1 MSDEKDFESKL
12 KNFGIED
19 KKISEILKKKKF
31 LDRVKFVL
39 DESKLTSCEKEV
51 GNMLISVAEKLNPAY
66 NHRLPLILKYV
77 INKEISTTHQLDFAI
92 DFLKKKGEEKISE
105 EDFKSNCGIGLKISE
120 EDIKKELNEIIK
132 KYEEKLKKERYKF
145 PTVKILSELRKK
157 FVFVDPKLTKKI
169 VDDEIEKILGG
180 KNSEELEEEK
190 IRKEF
195 DTLKKKQKDKK
206 NFTEDDKKKFDELKS
221 QLKKYDEKEKTLKSE
236 QNQENQNKNEN
247 QEEEKS
253 EKDKL
258 STLMARDMKSS
269 LNPPELLKKHL
280 EFTKGKIYTRFPP
293 EPNGYLH
300 LGHAKAMR
308 FDFGQ
313 AAKAGGFTYLRLD
326 DTNPEKE
333 TKEYIDSIK
342 ENCEWLGYK
351 PFKVT
356 YASDYF
362 DDLYNIAI
370 QLIKEGK
377 AYVDDLPKSVI
388 SEYRTQ
394 KKESPYRNR
403 SVEENLKLFEYM
415 KQGRYEEKE
424 KCLRLKID
432 MKHDNPCMRDPV
444 AYRIKYVPHPHAGDK
459 WCIYPTY
466 DFTHCLNDSLENI
479 THSLCTL
486 EFEIRRDSYY
496 WLLEAAHMYRP
507 FVWEFSRLNV
517 THIVVS
523 KRKLIQ
529 LVTSHTTNG
538 WDDPRMPTING
549 LRRRGYTADSINK
562 FVDSVGVTRR
572 GNENIISI
580 KLLENSIK
588 TDLDNKAPRCM
599 SVIAPLKIVITNLS
613 ENIVIETP
621 LFPKLKEKGNRK
633 ITLTNVIYIEQS
645 DFKEKIDEN
654 KNDKKK
660 VFYGLTP
667 NQEVGLKYAGSLKL
681 SEIKKDENGK
691 IIELHCTYDNTQK
704 KTAGRIHWISN
715 LDSIMCELRLYDYL
729 FLSDDPFHANEE
741 NVSHDPMDDVNPNSL
756 ITKYHSLVNK
766 ELCKNCKSGDH
777 FQFERLGYFV
787 VDPDTDV
794 KKDRYVFNLTVD
806 LGDGKMDEIRFLKE

>member
-1 MSDEKDFESKL
+1 MEAEFEAKL
-12 KNFGIED
+12 KNFGLEE
-19 KKISEILKKKKF
+19 KKIAEITKKKK
-31 LDRVKFVL
+31 LAERVKFVL
-39 DESKLTSCEKEV
+39 DESKVDKCEKEV
-51 GNMLISVAEKLNPAY
+51 GNMLISIAEKLNPAY
-66 NHRLPLILKYV
+66 NHRLPLLLKYV
-77 INKEISTTHQLDFAI
+77 LSKEISTTHQLDFAI
-92 DFLKKKGEEKISE
+92 DFLKKKGEENVTE
-105 EDFKSNCGIGLKISE
+105 EEFKEKCGIGLKISE
-120 EDIKKELNEIIK
+120 EDIKKELDEIIK

-145 PTVKILSELRKK
+145 QTVKILSELRKK
-157 FVFVDPKLTKKI
+157 FTFVDPKLTKKI
-169 VDDEIEKILGG
+169 VDDEIDKILGG
-180 KNSEELEEEK
+180 KNQDELEEEK
-190 IRKEF
+190 LRKEF
-195 DTLKKKQKDKK
+195 DALKKKQKDKK
-206 NFTEDDKKKFDELKS
+206 TFNEEDKKRLEEIKT
-221 QLKKYDEKEKTLKSE
+221 QLKKYDDKEKSLKT
-236 QNQENQNKNEN
+236 EN
-247 QEEEKS
+247 EEEKS

-313 AAKAGGFTYLRLD
+313 AEKAGGFTYLRLD

-362 DDLYNIAI
+362 DDLYRIAV

-377 AYVDDLPKSVI
+377 AYVDDLPKAVI

-403 SVEENLKLFEYM
+403 TVEENLKLFEQM
-415 KQGRYEEKE
+415 KQGRFEEKE

-529 LVTSHTTNG
+529 LVTSHTTTG

-580 KLLENSIK
+580 KLLENAIK
-588 TDLDNKAPRCM
+588 TDLDTKAPRTM
-599 SVIAPLKIVITNLS
+599 SVINPLKVVLTNLT
-613 ENIVIETP
+613 ENVVIDTP
-621 LFPKLKEKGNRK
+621 LFPKLKESGGVRK
-633 ITLTNVIYIEQS
+633 VTLTKTIFIECN
-645 DFKEKIDEN
+645 DFKEAVD
-654 KNDKKK
+654 DTKKQ
-660 VFYGLTP
+660 FFGLTP
-667 NQEVGLKYAGSLKL
+667 NQEVGLKYAGSIKL
-681 SEIKKDENGK
+681 SEIKKDPNSGK
-691 IIELHCTYDNTQK
+691 ILELHCTYDSSPK
-704 KTAGRIHWISN
+704 KTAGRIHWISDV
-715 LDSIMCELRLYDYL
+715 DSTTAELRLYDYL

-741 NVSHDPMDDVNPNSL
+741 GVSHDPMDDVNPNSL

-766 ELCKNCKSGDH
+766 DLCKNCKSGDH

-787 VDPDTDV
+787 VDPDTEGN
-794 KKDRYVFNLTVD
+794 KGRFVFNLTVD
-806 LGDGKMDEIRFLKE
+806 LGDGKMEEIKKIKEE

>member
-1 MSDEKDFESKL
+1 MEELEAKL
-12 KNFGIED
+12 KNFGLDE
-19 KKISEILKKKKF
+19 KKIAEILKKKK
-31 LDRVKFVL
+31 LAERVKFVL
-39 DESKLTSCEKEV
+39 DESKVDKIEKEV
-51 GNMLISVAEKLNPAY
+51 ANMLISIAEKLNPAY
-66 NHRLPLILKYV
+66 NHRLPVLIKYV
-77 INKEISTTHQLDFAI
+77 LSKDISTTHQLDFAI
-92 DFLKKKGEEKISE
+92 DFLKKKGEENVT
-105 EDFKSNCGIGLKISE
+105 EDEFKEKCGIGLKISE
-120 EDIKKELNEIIK
+120 DDIKKELDEIIK
-132 KYEEKLKKERYKF
+132 NYEEKLKKERYKF
-145 PTVKILSELRKK
+145 QTVKILSELRKK
-157 FVFVDPKLTKKI
+157 FTFVDPKLTKKI
-169 VDDEIEKILGG
+169 VDEEIDKILGG
-180 KNSEELEEEK
+180 KNQEEIEEEK
-190 IRKEF
+190 LRKEF

-206 NFTEDDKKKFDELKS
+206 TFTEEDKKRLEEIKNN
-221 QLKKYDEKEKTLKSE
+221 LKKYDEKEKSLKT
-236 QNQENQNKNEN
+236 EN
-247 QEEEKS
+247 EEEKS

-313 AAKAGGFTYLRLD
+313 AEKAGGYTYLRLD

-362 DDLYNIAI
+362 DDLYRIAV

-377 AYVDDLPKSVI
+377 AYVDDLPKAVI

-394 KKESPYRNR
+394 KKDSPYRNR
-403 SVEENLKLFEYM
+403 TVEENLKLFEQM
-415 KQGRYEEKE
+415 KQGRFEEKE

-580 KLLENSIK
+580 KLLENAIK
-588 TDLDNKAPRCM
+588 TDLDTKAPRTM
-599 SVIAPLKIVITNLS
+599 AVINPLKVVIYNLK
-613 ENIVIETP
+613 ENVVIDTP
-621 LFPKLKEKGNRK
+621 LFPKLKEKGGVRK
-633 ITLTNVIYIEQS
+633 VTLTKTIFIES
-645 DFKEKIDEN
+645 NDFKEKVDNN
-654 KNDKKK
+654 KKP
-660 VFYGLTP
+660 FFGLTP
-667 NQEVGLKYAGSLKL
+667 EQEVGLKYAGAIKIT
-681 SEIKKDENGK
+681 EYKKDPNGK
-691 IIELHCTYDNTQK
+691 ILELLCTYDSSPK
-704 KTAGRIHWISN
+704 KTTGRIHWISDV
-715 LDSIMCELRLYDYL
+715 DSTTAELRLYDYL

-741 NVSHDPMDDVNPNSL
+741 GVSHDPMDDVNPNSL
-756 ITKYHSLVNK
+756 VTKYHSLVNK

-787 VDPDTDV
+787 VDPDTEGN
-794 KKDRYVFNLTVD
+794 KGRYVFNLTVD
-806 LGDGKMDEIRFLKE
+806 LGDGKMDEIKMVKEE

>member
-1 MSDEKDFESKL
+1 MEDLEAKL
-12 KNFGIED
+12 KNFGLDE
-19 KKISEILKKKKF
+19 KKIAEILKKKK
-31 LDRVKFVL
+31 LAERVKFVL
-39 DESKLTSCEKEV
+39 DESKVDKIEKEV
-51 GNMLISVAEKLNPAY
+51 ANMLISIAEKLNPAY
-66 NHRLPLILKYV
+66 NHRLPVLIKYV
-77 INKEISTTHQLDFAI
+77 LSKDISTTHQLDFAI
-92 DFLKKKGEEKISE
+92 DFLKKKGEENVT
-105 EDFKSNCGIGLKISE
+105 EDEFKEKCGIGLKISE
-120 EDIKKELNEIIK
+120 DDIKKELDEIIK
-132 KYEEKLKKERYKF
+132 NYEEKLKKERYKF
-145 PTVKILSELRKK
+145 QTVKILSELRKK
-157 FVFVDPKLTKKI
+157 FTFVDPKLTKKI
-169 VDDEIEKILGG
+169 VDEEIDKILGG
-180 KNSEELEEEK
+180 KNQEEIEEEK
-190 IRKEF
+190 LRKEF

-206 NFTEDDKKKFDELKS
+206 TFTEEDKKRLEEIKNN
-221 QLKKYDEKEKTLKSE
+221 LKKYDEKEKSLKT
-236 QNQENQNKNEN
+236 EN
-247 QEEEKS
+247 EEEKS

-313 AAKAGGFTYLRLD
+313 AEKAGGYTYLRLD

-362 DDLYNIAI
+362 DDLYRIAV

-377 AYVDDLPKSVI
+377 AYVDDLPKAVI

-394 KKESPYRNR
+394 KKDSPYRNR
-403 SVEENLKLFEYM
+403 TVEENLKLFEQM
-415 KQGRYEEKE
+415 KQGRFEEKE

-580 KLLENSIK
+580 KLLENAIK
-588 TDLDNKAPRCM
+588 TDLDTKAPRTM
-599 SVIAPLKIVITNLS
+599 AVINPLKVVLTNLN
-613 ENIVIETP
+613 ENVVIDTP
-621 LFPKLKEKGNRK
+621 LFPKLKEKGGVRK
-633 ITLTNVIYIEQS
+633 VTLTKTIFIES
-645 DFKEKIDEN
+645 NDFKEKVDNN
-654 KNDKKK
+654 KKP
-660 VFYGLTP
+660 FFGLTP
-667 NQEVGLKYAGSLKL
+667 EQEVGLKYAGAIKL
-681 SEIKKDENGK
+681 TEIKKDPNGK
-691 IIELHCTYDNTQK
+691 ILELHCTYDSSPK
-704 KTAGRIHWISN
+704 KTTGRIHWISDV
-715 LDSIMCELRLYDYL
+715 DSTTAELRLYDYL

-741 NVSHDPMDDVNPNSL
+741 GVSHDPMDDVNPNSL
-756 ITKYHSLVNK
+756 VTKYHSLVNK

-787 VDPDTDV
+787 VDPDTEGN
-794 KKDRYVFNLTVD
+794 KGRYVFNLTVD
-806 LGDGKMDEIRFLKE
+806 LGDGKMDEIKMVKEE

>member
-1 MSDEKDFESKL
+1 MEDLEAKL
-12 KNFGIED
+12 KNFGLDE
-19 KKISEILKKKKF
+19 KKIAEILKKKK
-31 LDRVKFVL
+31 LAERVKFVL
-39 DESKLTSCEKEV
+39 DESKVDKIEKEV
-51 GNMLISVAEKLNPAY
+51 ANMLISIAEKLNPAY
-66 NHRLPLILKYV
+66 NHRLPVLIKYV
-77 INKEISTTHQLDFAI
+77 LSKDISTTHQLDFAI
-92 DFLKKKGEEKISE
+92 DFLKKKGEENVT
-105 EDFKSNCGIGLKISE
+105 EDEFKEKCGIGLKISE
-120 EDIKKELNEIIK
+120 DDIKKELDEIIK
-132 KYEEKLKKERYKF
+132 NYEEKLKKERYKF
-145 PTVKILSELRKK
+145 QTVKILSELRKK
-157 FVFVDPKLTKKI
+157 FTFVDPKLTKKI
-169 VDDEIEKILGG
+169 VDEEIDKILGG
-180 KNSEELEEEK
+180 KNQEEIEEEK
-190 IRKEF
+190 LRKEF

-206 NFTEDDKKKFDELKS
+206 TFTEEDKKRLEEIKNN
-221 QLKKYDEKEKTLKSE
+221 LKKYDEKEKSLKT
-236 QNQENQNKNEN
+236 EN
-247 QEEEKS
+247 EEEKS

-313 AAKAGGFTYLRLD
+313 AEKAGGYTYLRLD

-362 DDLYNIAI
+362 DDLYRIAV

-377 AYVDDLPKSVI
+377 AYVDDLPKAVI
-388 SEYRTQ
+388 SEYRSQ
-394 KKESPYRNR
+394 KKDSPYRNR
-403 SVEENLKLFEYM
+403 TVEENLKLFEQM
-415 KQGRYEEKE
+415 KQGRFEEKE

-580 KLLENSIK
+580 KLLENAIK
-588 TDLDNKAPRCM
+588 TDLDTKAPRTM
-599 SVIAPLKIVITNLS
+599 AVINPLKVVLTNLN
-613 ENIVIETP
+613 ENVVIDTP
-621 LFPKLKEKGNRK
+621 LFPKLKEKGGVRK
-633 ITLTNVIYIEQS
+633 VTLTKTIFIES
-645 DFKEKIDEN
+645 NDFKEKVDNN
-654 KNDKKK
+654 KKP
-660 VFYGLTP
+660 FFGLTP
-667 NQEVGLKYAGSLKL
+667 EQEVGLKYAGAIKL
-681 SEIKKDENGK
+681 TEIKKDPNGK
-691 IIELHCTYDNTQK
+691 ILELHCTYDSSPK
-704 KTAGRIHWISN
+704 KTTGRIHWISDV
-715 LDSIMCELRLYDYL
+715 DSTTAELRLYDYL

-741 NVSHDPMDDVNPNSL
+741 GVSHDPMDDVNPNSL
-756 ITKYHSLVNK
+756 VTKYHSLVNK

-787 VDPDTDV
+787 VDPDTEGN
-794 KKDRYVFNLTVD
+794 KGRYVFNLTVD
-806 LGDGKMDEIRFLKE
+806 LGDGKMDEIKMVKEE

>member
-1 MSDEKDFESKL
+1 MEAEFEAKL
-12 KNFGIED
+12 KNFGLEE
-19 KKISEILKKKKF
+19 KKIAEITKKKK
-31 LDRVKFVL
+31 LAERVKFVL
-39 DESKLTSCEKEV
+39 DESKVDKCEKEV
-51 GNMLISVAEKLNPAY
+51 GNMLISIAEKLNPAY
-66 NHRLPLILKYV
+66 NHRLPLLLKYV
-77 INKEISTTHQLDFAI
+77 LSKEISTTHQLDFAI
-92 DFLKKKGEEKISE
+92 DFLKKKGEENVTE
-105 EDFKSNCGIGLKISE
+105 EEFKEKCGIGLKISE
-120 EDIKKELNEIIK
+120 EDIKKELDEIIK

-145 PTVKILSELRKK
+145 QTVKILSELRKK
-157 FVFVDPKLTKKI
+157 FTFVDPKLTKKI
-169 VDDEIEKILGG
+169 VDDEIDKILGG
-180 KNSEELEEEK
+180 KNQDELEEEK
-190 IRKEF
+190 LRKEF
-195 DTLKKKQKDKK
+195 DALKKKQKDKK
-206 NFTEDDKKKFDELKS
+206 TFTEEDKKRLEEIKT
-221 QLKKYDEKEKTLKSE
+221 QLKKYDDKEKSLKT
-236 QNQENQNKNEN
+236 EN
-247 QEEEKS
+247 EEEKS

-313 AAKAGGFTYLRLD
+313 AEKAGGFTYLRLD

-362 DDLYNIAI
+362 DDLYRIAV

-377 AYVDDLPKSVI
+377 AYVDDLPKAVI

-403 SVEENLKLFEYM
+403 TVEENLKLFEQM
-415 KQGRYEEKE
+415 KQGRFEEKE

-529 LVTSHTTNG
+529 LVTSHTTTG

-580 KLLENSIK
+580 KLLENAIK
-588 TDLDNKAPRCM
+588 TDLDTKAPRTM
-599 SVIAPLKIVITNLS
+599 SVINPLKVVLTNLT
-613 ENIVIETP
+613 ENVVIDTP
-621 LFPKLKEKGNRK
+621 LFPKLKESGGVRK
-633 ITLTNVIYIEQS
+633 VTLTKTIFIECN
-645 DFKEKIDEN
+645 DFKEAVD
-654 KNDKKK
+654 DTKKQ
-660 VFYGLTP
+660 FFGLTP
-667 NQEVGLKYAGSLKL
+667 NQEVGLKYAGSIKL
-681 SEIKKDENGK
+681 SEIKKDPNSGK
-691 IIELHCTYDNTQK
+691 ILELHCTYDSSPK
-704 KTAGRIHWISN
+704 KTAGRIHWISDV
-715 LDSIMCELRLYDYL
+715 DSTTAELRLYDYL

-741 NVSHDPMDDVNPNSL
+741 GVSHDPMDDVNPNSL

-766 ELCKNCKSGDH
+766 DLCKNCKSGDH

-787 VDPDTDV
+787 VDPDTDGN
-794 KKDRYVFNLTVD
+794 KGRFVFNLTVD
-806 LGDGKMDEIRFLKE
+806 LGDGKME

>member
-1 MSDEKDFESKL
+1 MEAEFEAKL
-12 KNFGIED
+12 KNFGLEE
-19 KKISEILKKKKF
+19 KKIAEITKKKK
-31 LDRVKFVL
+31 LAERVKFVL
-39 DESKLTSCEKEV
+39 DESKVDKCEKEV
-51 GNMLISVAEKLNPAY
+51 GNMLISIAEKLNPAY
-66 NHRLPLILKYV
+66 NHRLPLLLKYV
-77 INKEISTTHQLDFAI
+77 LSKEISTTHQLDFAI
-92 DFLKKKGEEKISE
+92 DFLKKKGEENVTE
-105 EDFKSNCGIGLKISE
+105 EEFKEKCGIGLKISE
-120 EDIKKELNEIIK
+120 EDIKKELDEIIK

-145 PTVKILSELRKK
+145 QTVKILSELRKK
-157 FVFVDPKLTKKI
+157 FTFVDPKLTKKI
-169 VDDEIEKILGG
+169 VDDEIDKILGG
-180 KNSEELEEEK
+180 KNQDELEEEK
-190 IRKEF
+190 LRKEF
-195 DTLKKKQKDKK
+195 DALKKKQKDKK
-206 NFTEDDKKKFDELKS
+206 TFNEEDKKRLEEIKT
-221 QLKKYDEKEKTLKSE
+221 QLKKYDDKEKSLKT
-236 QNQENQNKNEN
+236 EN
-247 QEEEKS
+247 EEEKS

-313 AAKAGGFTYLRLD
+313 AEKAGGFTYLRLD

-362 DDLYNIAI
+362 DDLYRIAV

-377 AYVDDLPKSVI
+377 AYVDDLPKAVI

-403 SVEENLKLFEYM
+403 TVEENLKLFEQM
-415 KQGRYEEKE
+415 RQGRFEEKE

-529 LVTSHTTNG
+529 LVTSHTTTG

-580 KLLENSIK
+580 KLLENAIK
-588 TDLDNKAPRCM
+588 TDLDTKAPRTM
-599 SVIAPLKIVITNLS
+599 SVINPLKVVLTNLT
-613 ENIVIETP
+613 ENVVIDTP
-621 LFPKLKEKGNRK
+621 LFPKLKESGGVRK
-633 ITLTNVIYIEQS
+633 VTLTKTIFIECN
-645 DFKEKIDEN
+645 DFKEAVDN
-654 KNDKKK
+654 AKKQ
-660 VFYGLTP
+660 FFGLTP
-667 NQEVGLKYAGSLKL
+667 NQEVGLKYAGSIKL
-681 SEIKKDENGK
+681 SEIKKDPNSGK
-691 IIELHCTYDNTQK
+691 ILELHCTYDSSPK
-704 KTAGRIHWISN
+704 KTAGRIHWISDV
-715 LDSIMCELRLYDYL
+715 DSTTAELRLYDYL

-741 NVSHDPMDDVNPNSL
+741 GVSHDPMDDVNPNSL

-766 ELCKNCKSGDH
+766 DLCKNCKSGDH

-787 VDPDTDV
+787 VDPDTEGN
-794 KKDRYVFNLTVD
+794 KGRFVFNLTVD
-806 LGDGKMDEIRFLKE
+806 LGDGKMEEIKKIKEE

>member
-1 MSDEKDFESKL
+1 MEAEFEAKL
-12 KNFGIED
+12 KNFGLEE
-19 KKISEILKKKKF
+19 KKIAEITKKKK
-31 LDRVKFVL
+31 LAERVKFVL
-39 DESKLTSCEKEV
+39 DESKVDKCEKEV
-51 GNMLISVAEKLNPAY
+51 GNMLISIAEKLNPAY
-66 NHRLPLILKYV
+66 NHRLPLLLKYV
-77 INKEISTTHQLDFAI
+77 LSKEISTTHQLDFAI
-92 DFLKKKGEEKISE
+92 DFLKKKGEENVTE
-105 EDFKSNCGIGLKISE
+105 EEFKEKCGIGLKISE
-120 EDIKKELNEIIK
+120 EDIKKELEEIIK

-145 PTVKILSELRKK
+145 QTVKILSELRKK
-157 FVFVDPKLTKKI
+157 FTFVDPKLTKKI
-169 VDDEIEKILGG
+169 VDDEIDKILGG
-180 KNSEELEEEK
+180 KNQDELEEEK
-190 IRKEF
+190 LRKEF
-195 DTLKKKQKDKK
+195 DALKKKQKDKK
-206 NFTEDDKKKFDELKS
+206 TFNEEDKKRLEEIKT
-221 QLKKYDEKEKTLKSE
+221 QLKKYDDKEKSLKT
-236 QNQENQNKNEN
+236 EN
-247 QEEEKS
+247 EEEKS

-313 AAKAGGFTYLRLD
+313 AEKAGGFTYLRLD

-362 DDLYNIAI
+362 DDLYRIAV

-377 AYVDDLPKSVI
+377 AYVDDLPKAVI

-403 SVEENLKLFEYM
+403 TVEENLKLFEQM
-415 KQGRYEEKE
+415 RQGRFEEKE

-529 LVTSHTTNG
+529 LVTSHTTTG

-580 KLLENSIK
+580 KLLENAIK
-588 TDLDNKAPRCM
+588 TDLDTKAPRTM
-599 SVIAPLKIVITNLS
+599 SVINPLKVVLTNLT
-613 ENIVIETP
+613 ENVVIDTP
-621 LFPKLKEKGNRK
+621 LFPKLKESGGVRK
-633 ITLTNVIYIEQS
+633 VTLTKTIFIECN
-645 DFKEKIDEN
+645 DFKEAVD
-654 KNDKKK
+654 DTKKQ
-660 VFYGLTP
+660 FFGLTP
-667 NQEVGLKYAGSLKL
+667 NQEVGLKYAGSIKL
-681 SEIKKDENGK
+681 SEIKKDPNSGK
-691 IIELHCTYDNTQK
+691 ILELHCTYDSSPK
-704 KTAGRIHWISN
+704 KTAGRIHWISDV
-715 LDSIMCELRLYDYL
+715 DSTTAELRLYDYL

-741 NVSHDPMDDVNPNSL
+741 GVSHDPMDDVNPNSL

-766 ELCKNCKSGDH
+766 DLCKNCKSGDH

-787 VDPDTDV
+787 VDPDTEGN
-794 KKDRYVFNLTVD
+794 KGRFVFNLTVD
-806 LGDGKMDEIRFLKE
+806 LGDGKMEEIKKIKEE

>member
-1 MSDEKDFESKL
+1 MEDLEAKL
-12 KNFGIED
+12 KNFGLDE
-19 KKISEILKKKKF
+19 KKIAEILKKKK
-31 LDRVKFVL
+31 LAERVKFVL
-39 DESKLTSCEKEV
+39 DESKVDKIEKEV
-51 GNMLISVAEKLNPAY
+51 ANMLISIAEKLNPAY
-66 NHRLPLILKYV
+66 NHRLPVLIKYV
-77 INKEISTTHQLDFAI
+77 LSKDISTTHQLDFAI
-92 DFLKKKGEEKISE
+92 DFLKKKGEENVT
-105 EDFKSNCGIGLKISE
+105 EDEFKEKCGIGLKISE
-120 EDIKKELNEIIK
+120 DDIKKELDEIIK
-132 KYEEKLKKERYKF
+132 NYEEKLKKERYKF
-145 PTVKILSELRKK
+145 QTVKILSELRKK
-157 FVFVDPKLTKKI
+157 FTFVDPKLTKKI
-169 VDDEIEKILGG
+169 VDEEIDKILGG
-180 KNSEELEEEK
+180 KNQEEIEEEK
-190 IRKEF
+190 LRKEF

-206 NFTEDDKKKFDELKS
+206 TFTEEDKKRLEEIKNN
-221 QLKKYDEKEKTLKSE
+221 LKKYDEKEKSLKT
-236 QNQENQNKNEN
+236 EN
-247 QEEEKS
+247 EEEKS

-313 AAKAGGFTYLRLD
+313 AEKAGGYTYLRLD

-362 DDLYNIAI
+362 DDLYRIAV

-377 AYVDDLPKSVI
+377 AYVDDLPKAVI
-388 SEYRTQ
+388 SEYRSQ
-394 KKESPYRNR
+394 KKDSPYRNR
-403 SVEENLKLFEYM
+403 TVEENLKLFEQM
-415 KQGRYEEKE
+415 KQGRFEEKE

-580 KLLENSIK
+580 KLLENAIK
-588 TDLDNKAPRCM
+588 TDLDTKAPRTM
-599 SVIAPLKIVITNLS
+599 AVINPLKVVLTNLN
-613 ENIVIETP
+613 ENVVIDTP
-621 LFPKLKEKGNRK
+621 LFPKLKEKGGVRK
-633 ITLTNVIYIEQS
+633 VTLTKTIFIES
-645 DFKEKIDEN
+645 NDFKEKVDNN
-654 KNDKKK
+654 KKP
-660 VFYGLTP
+660 FFGLTP
-667 NQEVGLKYAGSLKL
+667 EQEVGLKYAGAIKL
-681 SEIKKDENGK
+681 TEIKKDPNGK
-691 IIELHCTYDNTQK
+691 ILELHCTYDSSPK
-704 KTAGRIHWISN
+704 KTTGRIHWISDV
-715 LDSIMCELRLYDYL
+715 DSTTAELRLYDYL

-741 NVSHDPMDDVNPNSL
+741 GVSHDPMDDVNPNSL
-756 ITKYHSLVNK
+756 VTKYHSLVNK

-787 VDPDTDV
+787 VDPDTEGN
-794 KKDRYVFNLTVD
+794 KGRYVFNLTVD
-806 LGDGKMDEIRFLKE
+806 LGDGKMDEIKMVKED

>member
-1 MSDEKDFESKL
+1 
-12 KNFGIED
+12 
-19 KKISEILKKKKF
+19 
-31 LDRVKFVL
+31 
-39 DESKLTSCEKEV
+39 
-51 GNMLISVAEKLNPAY
+51 
-66 NHRLPLILKYV
+66 
-77 INKEISTTHQLDFAI
+77 
-92 DFLKKKGEEKISE
+92 
-105 EDFKSNCGIGLKISE
+105 
-120 EDIKKELNEIIK
+120 
-132 KYEEKLKKERYKF
+132 
-145 PTVKILSELRKK
+145 
-157 FVFVDPKLTKKI
+157 
-169 VDDEIEKILGG
+169 
-180 KNSEELEEEK
+180 
-190 IRKEF
+190 
-195 DTLKKKQKDKK
+195 
-206 NFTEDDKKKFDELKS
+206 
-221 QLKKYDEKEKTLKSE
+221 
-236 QNQENQNKNEN
+236 
-247 QEEEKS
+247 
-253 EKDKL
+253 
-258 STLMARDMKSS
+258 MARDMKSS

-313 AAKAGGFTYLRLD
+313 AEKAGGYTYLRLD

-362 DDLYNIAI
+362 DDLYRIAV

-377 AYVDDLPKSVI
+377 AYVDDLPKAVI

-394 KKESPYRNR
+394 KKDSPYRNR
-403 SVEENLKLFEYM
+403 TVEENLKLFEQM
-415 KQGRYEEKE
+415 KQGRFEEKE

-580 KLLENSIK
+580 KLLENAIK
-588 TDLDNKAPRCM
+588 TDLDTKAPRTM
-599 SVIAPLKIVITNLS
+599 SVINPLKVVLTNLN
-613 ENIVIETP
+613 ENVVIDTP
-621 LFPKLKEKGNRK
+621 LFPKLKEKGGVRK
-633 ITLTNVIYIEQS
+633 VTLTKTIFIES
-645 DFKEKIDEN
+645 NDFKEKVDN
-654 KNDKKK
+654 SKKP
-660 VFYGLTP
+660 FFGLTP
-667 NQEVGLKYAGSLKL
+667 EQEVGLKYAGAIKL
-681 SEIKKDENGK
+681 TEIKKDPNGK
-691 IIELHCTYDNTQK
+691 ILELHCTYDSSPK
-704 KTAGRIHWISN
+704 KTSGRIHWISDV
-715 LDSIMCELRLYDYL
+715 DSTTAELRLYDYL

-741 NVSHDPMDDVNPNSL
+741 GVSHDPMDDVNPNSL

-787 VDPDTDV
+787 VDPDTEGN
-794 KKDRYVFNLTVD
+794 KGRYVFNLTVD
-806 LGDGKMDEIRFLKE
+806 LGDGKMDEIKMVKEE